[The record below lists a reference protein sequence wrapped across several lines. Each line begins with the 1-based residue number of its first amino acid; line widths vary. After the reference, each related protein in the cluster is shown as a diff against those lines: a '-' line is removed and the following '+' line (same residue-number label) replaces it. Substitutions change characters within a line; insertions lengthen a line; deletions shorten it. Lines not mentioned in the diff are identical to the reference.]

1 MSHEHVEVA
10 RRVLDALG
18 ARDASA
24 LIDLSD
30 PAVEWHS
37 FFAVG
42 EAQGMYRGHDGVR
55 RFMNDLIDAFDVG
68 FAEVDDA
75 LGVGDIAVLVGRIR
89 YRGRESGM
97 ESATEAGWVFKFR
110 SGKVLRFRAFTEP
123 ERALE
128 VVGLLE

>member
-24 LIDLSD
+24 LTDLSD

-55 RFMNDLIDAFDVG
+55 RFMSDLVDAFDVG

-75 LGVGDIAVLVGRIR
+75 LGVGDIAILVGRIR

-97 ESATEAGWVFKFR
+97 ES
-110 SGKVLRFRAFTEP
+110 
-123 ERALE
+123 
-128 VVGLLE
+128 